1 MTKIR
6 TQNVLL
12 TLAAFAALFFL
23 LPADKDMPGMQNSS
37 AQFNSSNSG
46 LNQKTLQQQPVRGN
60 FLRSL

>member
-23 LPADKDMPGMQNSS
+23 LPADKDMPGMKNSS
-37 AQFNSSNSG
+37 AQFNSSNTG
-46 LNQKTLQQQPVRGN
+46 LNQKTFQQQPVRGHL
-60 FLRSL
+60 LRSL